1 MMREFRRL
9 HFASIDFSSSRLRT
23 SSLSRLQ
30 DKDLLQIDATVI
42 AGVLVLSTVGALK
55 LNITVIAWLAST
67 VIWFSFSAFL
77 LLVSHIPDASTD
89 DHKTKTNQ
97 VMTRKV
103 SIGSMAAG
111 FVYLIGVILTFFVA
125 NLSHLTK

>member
-1 MMREFRRL
+1 LL
-9 HFASIDFSSSRLRT
+9 HLE
-23 SSLSRLQ
+23 

-42 AGVLVLSTVGALK
+42 AAVLVLSTVGALK
-55 LNITVIAWLAST
+55 FSITVIAWVAST

-77 LLVSHIPDASTD
+77 ILVSYLVKPDPSTD

-97 VMTRKV
+97 VLTRKV

-111 FVYLIGVILTFFVA
+111 FVYLIGVILTFFIV
-125 NLSHLTK
+125 NLSHLMK